1 MNNPSHQE
9 KITYRRILLKI
20 SGEALM
26 GAKESGIDPHSLKA
40 MAEEIA
46 EGFRLGIEIGIVIGG
61 GNIFRGLSAS
71 ELGVDKVTGDQ
82 MGMLATIIN
91 SLAFQDTLERI
102 GIRSRVQ
109 TALTMNQ
116 VAEPLILRKAIHHL
130 EKGRIVI
137 FAGGTGNPFF
147 TTDTAASLRARQ
159 IKADIML
166 KGTKVDGIFSD
177 DPMKNKQARKFDKL
191 SYLDVVDQQLKVIDA
206 TAVTFCMDHQIPI
219 RVFNFRER
227 GNLTRILQGEQIG
240 TLIVGS

>member
-91 SLAFQDTLERI
+91 ALAFQDTLERI
-102 GIRSRVQ
+102 GIRCRVQ

-116 VAEPLILRKAIHHL
+116 VAEPLILRKATRHL
-130 EKGRIVI
+130 EKGRVVI
-137 FAGGTGNPFF
+137 FAGGTGSPFF

-206 TAVTFCMDHQIPI
+206 TAVTFCMDHKIPI

-240 TLIVGS
+240 TLITGS

>member
-1 MNNPSHQE
+1 
-9 KITYRRILLKI
+9 
-20 SGEALM
+20 M
-26 GAKESGIDPHSLKA
+26 GAKESGIDPPSLKA

-91 SLAFQDTLERI
+91 ALAFQDTLERI

-116 VAEPLILRKAIHHL
+116 VAEPLILRKAIRHL
-130 EKGRIVI
+130 EKGRVVI
-137 FAGGTGNPFF
+137 FAGGTGSPFF

-206 TAVTFCMDHQIPI
+206 TAVTFCMDHKIPI

-240 TLIVGS
+240 TLITGS